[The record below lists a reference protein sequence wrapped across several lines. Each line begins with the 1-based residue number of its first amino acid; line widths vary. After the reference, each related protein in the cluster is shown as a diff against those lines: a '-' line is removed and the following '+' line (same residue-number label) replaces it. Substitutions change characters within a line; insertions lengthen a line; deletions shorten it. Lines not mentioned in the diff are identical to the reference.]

1 MNQPALKSH
10 GTDLTKGSA
19 SRSINNLNNIKYGF
33 RSSFRALLLT
43 LFLALVVGQ
52 SAIYVTMAA
61 EETVTLSSSGVWV
74 STNGGSGVTGTGT
87 NEVRWGSVAYPY
99 NTKSGM
105 RFDGQSASFTT
116 GQEFCLGQLTHFN
129 WPITNAASGAKLRV
143 SLHFATPSIST
154 DPTFDF
160 DIAIDETTNPS
171 TTCALS
177 SCTYSPCSTI
187 PCPDRISWS
196 NSIPTQTFTIGSDT
210 YTLQMVGFKDSC
222 PSGNL
227 VTKLVTQETMDNK
240 AYLVGKIVLTRP
252 AIHIEK
258 KTNGEDADTGM
269 GPTILSGCPITWT
282 YEVTNA
288 GNVAL
293 IDVSVTDNPAQT
305 ITRISGDT
313 NSDNKLDLTETWVYR
328 ATGNAQFGQY
338 SNIAT
343 VQGRKDSST
352 SYVTDTDPSHYFG
365 QTLTLSVPSVTVCA
379 GGTATFTVTPTPSDT
394 GNYNYQWQV
403 KAGSSWS
410 DISGATNPVLSITAA
425 AADNGK
431 QYRVNVGLKNQ
442 STCTVS
448 SGAATL
454 TVRPTITISGP
465 ASATVC
471 AGAVAAFTVA
481 PTPSDTGNYSY
492 QWQVN
497 GGSGWSDISGATN
510 PGFSFMAA
518 TADSGKQY
526 RVVTGY
532 KAQPSCPATS
542 GTATLTVM
550 PTITISG
557 PASATVC
564 AGAVAAFTVTPTP
577 SDTGNYN
584 YRWQVNGGSGWSDIS
599 GATNPGFSFIAATA
613 DSGKQYRVVMGYK
626 AQPSCPAT
634 SGAATLTVRPTIVLN
649 GPASA
654 TVCAG
659 VVAAFAVAPNPSDPG
674 NYSYQWQV
682 NGGSGWSD
690 ISGATN
696 PGFSFIAATAD
707 SGKQYRVVTGYKA
720 QPSCPATSGTATLT
734 VQGRTSVNAGS
745 DQTICVNENAILA
758 GTATNY
764 ASAVWTIAE
773 GSGTLTQIPID
784 PGNPTQIKATFTATS
799 SPGNLFTT
807 TVAKLTATSTT
818 HCPGEVNDTLTI
830 KVLQIPLV
838 AIHVE
843 SPVQV

>member
-1 MNQPALKSH
+1 MKC
-10 GTDLTKGSA
+10 
-19 SRSINNLNNIKYGF
+19 GF

-43 LFLALVVGQ
+43 LFLALAVGQ
-52 SAIYVTMAA
+52 FAIYVTMAA

-87 NEVRWGSVAYPY
+87 NEVRWGSTTYPY

-143 SLHFATPSIST
+143 RLLFTMPSVSP

-160 DIAIDETTNPS
+160 DIAIDETSNPF

-177 SCTYSPCSTI
+177 SCTYSPCATI

-196 NSIPTQTFTIGSDT
+196 NSIPSQSFAIGSDT

-222 PSGNL
+222 PSGSL

-258 KTNGEDADTGM
+258 KTNGEDADTGT
-269 GPTILSGCPITWT
+269 GPTILSGCPVTWT

-293 IDVSVTDNPAQT
+293 MDVSVTDNPAQT

-313 NSDNKLDLTETWVYR
+313 NSDNKLDLTETWIYR
-328 ATGNAQFGQY
+328 ATGNAQSGQY

-343 VQGRKDSST
+343 VQGRKDSSS
-352 SYVTDTDPSHYFG
+352 SYVADTDPSHYLG
-365 QTLTLSVPSVTVCA
+365 QTLTLSVPSVMVCA

-403 KAGSSWS
+403 
-410 DISGATNPVLSITAA
+410 
-425 AADNGK
+425 
-431 QYRVNVGLKNQ
+431 
-442 STCTVS
+442 
-448 SGAATL
+448 
-454 TVRPTITISGP
+454 
-465 ASATVC
+465 
-471 AGAVAAFTVA
+471 
-481 PTPSDTGNYSY
+481 
-492 QWQVN
+492 N
-497 GGSGWSDISGATN
+497 GGSGWSDITAATN
-510 PGFSFMAA
+510 PGFSFAAA

-542 GTATLTVM
+542 GTATLT
-550 PTITISG
+550 ILEG
-557 PASATVC
+557 
-564 AGAVAAFTVTPTP
+564 
-577 SDTGNYN
+577 
-584 YRWQVNGGSGWSDIS
+584 
-599 GATNPGFSFIAATA
+599 
-613 DSGKQYRVVMGYK
+613 
-626 AQPSCPAT
+626 
-634 SGAATLTVRPTIVLN
+634 
-649 GPASA
+649 
-654 TVCAG
+654 
-659 VVAAFAVAPNPSDPG
+659 
-674 NYSYQWQV
+674 
-682 NGGSGWSD
+682 
-690 ISGATN
+690 
-696 PGFSFIAATAD
+696 
-707 SGKQYRVVTGYKA
+707 
-720 QPSCPATSGTATLT
+720 
-734 VQGRTSVNAGS
+734 TSVNAGS
-745 DQTICVNENAILA
+745 DQTICVNQNAQLA

-764 ASAVWTIAE
+764 ASAAWTIAE

-784 PGNPTQIKATFTATS
+784 PGNPSQIKATFTATAV
-799 SPGNLFTT
+799 PGNLFTT
-807 TVAKLTATSTT
+807 TVAKLTATSIS
-818 HCPGEVNDTLTI
+818 HCSGEVTDTLTI

>member
-1 MNQPALKSH
+1 MWRIWTHSKDLLNIGAEALNQLALKSSS
-10 GTDLTKGSA
+10 TDLME
-19 SRSINNLNNIKYGF
+19 RSVLSSMNKLNNIKYGF
-33 RSSFRALLLT
+33 KISFRALLLT
-43 LFLALVVGQ
+43 LFLALAVGQ
-52 SAIYVTMAA
+52 ATIYVAMAA
-61 EETVTLSSSGVWV
+61 EETVTLSSSGVWI

-87 NEVRWGSVAYPY
+87 NEVRWGSIVYPY

-143 SLHFATPSIST
+143 RLLFTAPSISP

-160 DIAIDETTNPS
+160 NIVIDETTNPS

-187 PCPDRISWS
+187 PCPDRVSWS

-222 PSGNL
+222 PAGNL

-258 KTNGEDADTGM
+258 KTNGEDADTGT
-269 GPTILSGCPITWT
+269 GPTILSGCPVTWT

-293 IDVSVTDNPAQT
+293 MDVSVTDNPAQT

-313 NSDNKLDLTETWVYR
+313 NSDNKLDLTETWIYR
-328 ATGNAQFGQY
+328 ATGNAQSGQY

-343 VQGRKDSST
+343 VQGRKDSSS

-365 QTLTLSVPSVTVCA
+365 QTLTLSVPSVIVCA
-379 GGTATFTVTPTPSDT
+379 GETATFTVTPTPSDT

-410 DISGATNPVLSITAA
+410 DIT
-425 AADNGK
+425 
-431 QYRVNVGLKNQ
+431 
-442 STCTVS
+442 
-448 SGAATL
+448 
-454 TVRPTITISGP
+454 
-465 ASATVC
+465 
-471 AGAVAAFTVA
+471 
-481 PTPSDTGNYSY
+481 
-492 QWQVN
+492 
-497 GGSGWSDISGATN
+497 GATN
-510 PGFSFMAA
+510 PGFSFTAA
-518 TADSGKQY
+518 TIDNGKQY

-542 GTATLTVM
+542 GM
-550 PTITISG
+550 
-557 PASATVC
+557 
-564 AGAVAAFTVTPTP
+564 
-577 SDTGNYN
+577 
-584 YRWQVNGGSGWSDIS
+584 
-599 GATNPGFSFIAATA
+599 
-613 DSGKQYRVVMGYK
+613 
-626 AQPSCPAT
+626 
-634 SGAATLTVRPTIVLN
+634 
-649 GPASA
+649 
-654 TVCAG
+654 
-659 VVAAFAVAPNPSDPG
+659 
-674 NYSYQWQV
+674 
-682 NGGSGWSD
+682 
-690 ISGATN
+690 
-696 PGFSFIAATAD
+696 
-707 SGKQYRVVTGYKA
+707 
-720 QPSCPATSGTATLT
+720 ATLT
-734 VQGRTSVNAGS
+734 VQGGASVNAGS
-745 DQTICVNENAILA
+745 DQTICVNENAQLV
-758 GTATNY
+758 GTVTNY

-784 PGNPTQIKATFTATS
+784 PGNPTQIKATFTATA
-799 SPGNLFTT
+799 SPANLFTT
-807 TVAKLTATSTT
+807 TVAKLTATSIS
-818 HCPGEVNDTLTI
+818 HCSGDVNDTLTI

>member
-1 MNQPALKSH
+1 MRRIWTHSKDLLNIGAEALNQPALKSKSA
-10 GTDLTKGSA
+10 DLPKSSA
-19 SRSINNLNNIKYGF
+19 LSSISKFKNIKYGF
-33 RSSFRALLLT
+33 KSAFRALLLT
-43 LFLALVVGQ
+43 LFLALAVGQ
-52 SAIYVTMAA
+52 FAIYVTMAA
-61 EETVTLSSSGVWV
+61 EETVTLSSAGVWV

-87 NEVRWGSVAYPY
+87 NEVRWGTTSYPY
-99 NTKSGM
+99 YTKSGM

-143 SLHFATPSIST
+143 SLHFATPSISP

-177 SCTYSPCSTI
+177 SCAYSPCSTI
-187 PCPDRISWS
+187 PCPDRVSWS
-196 NSIPTQTFTIGSDT
+196 SNIPAQTFTIGSDT

-227 VTKLVTQETMDNK
+227 VTKLVTQETMDNR

-258 KTNGEDADTGM
+258 KTNGEDADTGT
-269 GPTILSGCPITWT
+269 GPTILSGCPVTWM

-288 GNVAL
+288 GNVVL
-293 IDVSVTDNPAQT
+293 MDVSVTDNPAQT

-313 NSDNKLDLTETWVYR
+313 NSDNKLDLTETWIYR
-328 ATGNAQFGQY
+328 ATGNAQSGQY
-338 SNIAT
+338 SNVAT
-343 VQGRKDSST
+343 AQGRKDSSS
-352 SYVTDTDPSHYFG
+352 SYVTDTDPSHYLG
-365 QTLTLSVPSVTVCA
+365 QTLTLGVPSVTVCA

-394 GNYNYQWQV
+394 GSYNYQWQV
-403 KAGSSWS
+403 NGGSGWS
-410 DISGATNPVLSITAA
+410 NITGATNPGFSFTAA
-425 AADNGK
+425 TSDSGK

-442 STCTVS
+442 ATCMVS

-454 TVRPTITISGP
+454 TVRPTVALSGP

-471 AGAVAAFTVA
+471 SGAIASFTVT
-481 PTPSDTGNYSY
+481 PTPSDTGNYIY

-497 GGSGWSDISGATN
+497 GGSGWNDITGATN
-510 PGFSFMAA
+510 PSFSFTAA
-518 TADSGKQY
+518 TSDSGKQY

-542 GTATLTVM
+542 GTATLTVR
-550 PTITISG
+550 PTIALSG

-564 AGAVAAFTVTPTP
+564 VGSIASFTVTPTP

-584 YRWQVNGGSGWSDIS
+584 
-599 GATNPGFSFIAATA
+599 
-613 DSGKQYRVVMGYK
+613 
-626 AQPSCPAT
+626 
-634 SGAATLTVRPTIVLN
+634 
-649 GPASA
+649 
-654 TVCAG
+654 
-659 VVAAFAVAPNPSDPG
+659 
-674 NYSYQWQV
+674 YQWQV

-696 PGFSFIAATAD
+696 PGFSLTAATSD

-734 VQGRTSVNAGS
+734 VQGETSVNAGS
-745 DQTICVNENAILA
+745 DQT
-758 GTATNY
+758 
-764 ASAVWTIAE
+764 SMR
-773 GSGTLTQIPID
+773 
-784 PGNPTQIKATFTATS
+784 
-799 SPGNLFTT
+799 
-807 TVAKLTATSTT
+807 
-818 HCPGEVNDTLTI
+818 
-830 KVLQIPLV
+830 
-838 AIHVE
+838 
-843 SPVQV
+843 